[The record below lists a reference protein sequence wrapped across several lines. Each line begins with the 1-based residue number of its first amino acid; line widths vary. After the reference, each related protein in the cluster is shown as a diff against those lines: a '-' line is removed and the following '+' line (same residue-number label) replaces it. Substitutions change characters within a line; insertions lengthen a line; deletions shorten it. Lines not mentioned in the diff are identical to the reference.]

1 MKLRLHRGSN
11 IRLANLK
18 TCRMIHVKCAYCY
31 AMRVCCPSGLDSAVV
46 HLMFVLSECCR
57 LCCALLGACH
67 SRKQMLQRYTRW
79 QDESSMVAA
88 ITHVV
93 ERAIAVAMFSNVI
106 NMTCRQPVSDTAW
119 LKVYQPIFL
128 GKQQGLTT

>member
-1 MKLRLHRGSN
+1 
-11 IRLANLK
+11 
-18 TCRMIHVKCAYCY
+18 
-31 AMRVCCPSGLDSAVV
+31 
-46 HLMFVLSECCR
+46 
-57 LCCALLGACH
+57 
-67 SRKQMLQRYTRW
+67 
-79 QDESSMVAA
+79 MVAA

-93 ERAIAVAMFSNVI
+93 ECAIAVAMFSNVI